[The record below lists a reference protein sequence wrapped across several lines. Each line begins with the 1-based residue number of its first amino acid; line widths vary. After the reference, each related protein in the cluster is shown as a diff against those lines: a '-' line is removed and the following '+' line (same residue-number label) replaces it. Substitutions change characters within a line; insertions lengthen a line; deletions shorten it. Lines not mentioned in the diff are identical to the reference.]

1 MIFPLK
7 EPCPGKCL
15 VIVVSRI
22 ELRSF
27 AYSLLELYCL
37 SVFSFFWAL
46 GFSGLALKVAGVF
59 FCRDDVV
66 IGAVLQLLPTWGLCF
81 QRLASPWCEVSA
93 WLIEGRGVRKTCGI
107 CLAGTPH
114 KKGIRE
120 SLDTRG

>member
-37 SVFSFFWAL
+37 RRFSFLLAL
-46 GFSGLALKVAGVF
+46 GFSGLALKVVGVL
-59 FCRDDVV
+59 FCRDDLR
-66 IGAVLQLLPTWGLCF
+66 AVMSVSSSDDESSSDSFKLFVGL
-81 QRLASPWCEVSA
+81 
-93 WLIEGRGVRKTCGI
+93 I
-107 CLAGTPH
+107 C
-114 KKGIRE
+114 
-120 SLDTRG
+120 DD

>member
-37 SVFSFFWAL
+37 KRFVFFWAL
-46 GFSGLALKVAGVF
+46 GFSGLALKMTGVF
-59 FCRDDVV
+59 FCLDDVRVV
-66 IGAVLQLLPTWGLCF
+66 I
-81 QRLASPWCEVSA
+81 SVSSSDD
-93 WLIEGRGVRKTCGI
+93 ESSSDVF
-107 CLAGTPH
+107 CLWAGSWVTD
-114 KKGIRE
+114 
-120 SLDTRG
+120 SLWRS